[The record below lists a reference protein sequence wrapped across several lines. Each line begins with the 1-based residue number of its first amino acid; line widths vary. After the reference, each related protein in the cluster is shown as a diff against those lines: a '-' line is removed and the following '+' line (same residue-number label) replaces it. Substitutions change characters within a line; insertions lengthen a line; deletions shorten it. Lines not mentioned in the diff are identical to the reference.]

1 MVTVVQPFDSIFVKM
16 HNGRGRS
23 ALHIDFSF
31 GKSSGGVKTDSAE
44 SELTFESESEISS
57 SFSCVSSGQATVTSR
72 AAHVLQTQ
80 APVVGNS
87 LLALVHVIYL
97 SCF

>member
-1 MVTVVQPFDSIFVKM
+1 MVTVVQPLDSMFVKM

-44 SELTFESESEISS
+44 SAAVGIRVRKLSKLADEHAITRPIPHENLVRASRRPLGAAR
-57 SFSCVSSGQATVTSR
+57 CVKR
-72 AAHVLQTQ
+72 
-80 APVVGNS
+80 
-87 LLALVHVIYL
+87 
-97 SCF
+97 